1 VFDDEAGRWTKILTF
16 RRGPYESYT
25 VRRRMPPTGEGDA
38 QARRLDTV
46 SKRFRVIVA
55 TGMTLAALSVA
66 TVDAQQFSMTGVVV
80 VGGQSR
86 VWLQEPSLT
95 QNRIVVVRVG
105 ESVGPY
111 RVTKILEDRVE
122 LDGPGGAL
130 VVRLA
135 GAQSAPSAPTAA
147 TVSAPEPPPP
157 NTTEKPVVITL
168 DPKGSPGPRVNFESL
183 LRGILPSK

>member
-1 VFDDEAGRWTKILTF
+1 
-16 RRGPYESYT
+16 
-25 VRRRMPPTGEGDA
+25 
-38 QARRLDTV
+38 
-46 SKRFRVIVA
+46 
-55 TGMTLAALSVA
+55 MTLAAMSVVNA
-66 TVDAQQFSMTGVVV
+66 DAQQFSMTGVVV
-80 VGGQSR
+80 VEGNSR

-122 LDGPGGAL
+122 LAGPGGAL

-135 GAQSAPSAPTAA
+135 GAQGAPPAPTVAA
-147 TVSAPEPPPP
+147 APAVPAPEPPP
-157 NTTEKPVVITL
+157 NTNEKHVVITL
-168 DPKGSPGPRVNFESL
+168 DPKGAPGPRADFGSL

>member
-1 VFDDEAGRWTKILTF
+1 
-16 RRGPYESYT
+16 
-25 VRRRMPPTGEGDA
+25 
-38 QARRLDTV
+38 
-46 SKRFRVIVA
+46 
-55 TGMTLAALSVA
+55 MTLAAMSVA
-66 TVDAQQFSMTGVVV
+66 SADAQQFSMTGVVV
-80 VGGQSR
+80 VEGQSR

-122 LDGPGGAL
+122 LDGPAGTL

-135 GAQSAPSAPTAA
+135 GAPSAPSAPSAPTVAA
-147 TVSAPEPPPP
+147 IPAPEPPP

-168 DPKGSPGPRVNFESL
+168 DPKGSSGPRVSFESL